1 MNINFELFDAI
12 YILAGFVLGVIF
24 CSFIISKLKKE
35 IKMLKRQY
43 EKKSIGAD
51 DSSLKVKTLIKS
63 ELKSFSFNWN
73 SIFLFVLGWEKEI

>member
-51 DSSLKVKTLIKS
+51 DSSLKVKTLENKIATL
-63 ELKSFSFNWN
+63 EAALKKQIENN
-73 SIFLFVLGWEKEI
+73 Q